1 MSTSDQASLDN
12 SDSSAQKGGCTED
25 TAPAEAP
32 HIIPALAERYDIR
45 ILKSLRRI
53 MRAVDLHSRHLS
65 IVYKITGPQLVCLMA
80 IVDEGSAT
88 PSAIGRKV
96 HLSPSTMVGILD
108 RLEAKG
114 LIRRERDSRD
124 RRRVN
129 VTATDKCREIVASA
143 PSPLQDTLA
152 KALRNLPDLEQ
163 TAIALSLERIV
174 ELMEARHIDAEPM
187 L

>member
-1 MSTSDQASLDN
+1 
-12 SDSSAQKGGCTED
+12 
-25 TAPAEAP
+25 
-32 HIIPALAERYDIR
+32 
-45 ILKSLRRI
+45 
-53 MRAVDLHSRHLS
+53 
-65 IVYKITGPQLVCLMA
+65 
-80 IVDEGSAT
+80 
-88 PSAIGRKV
+88 
-96 HLSPSTMVGILD
+96 MVGILD

-129 VTATDKCREIVASA
+129 VTATDKGREIVASA